1 LSLACITT
9 RAKPS
14 LLSSG
19 IKVRIAYKVELDV
32 RYATHP
38 MVSCCCSR
46 TIPCSTQQAA
56 AAKQQ
61 RALATCSTSASWTS
75 AGGKILL
82 NGQQFNVKGINWFG
96 LETDLNAL
104 HGLWGSVTL
113 DSAFDFMRSNKI
125 NAVRIPI
132 SLDLALALQTPSGN
146 CVECAG
152 RPVADMLDVIFD
164 KAASKGIVILLDM
177 HTLQRVSVRKK

>member
-1 LSLACITT
+1 ML
-9 RAKPS
+9 R
-14 LLSSG
+14 
-19 IKVRIAYKVELDV
+19 
-32 RYATHP
+32 
-38 MVSCCCSR
+38 SCNALP
-46 TIPCSTQQAA
+46 TPQAA
-56 AAKQQ
+56 AAQQ
-61 RALATCSTSASWTS
+61 HRALASCSGGASWTS
-75 AGGKILL
+75 TGGKILL

-113 DSAFDFMRSNKI
+113 DSAFDFMHSNKI

-132 SLDLALALQTPSGN
+132 SLDLALNLQTPSGN

-164 KAASKGIVILLDM
+164 KAASRGIVLLLDM
-177 HTLQRVSVRKK
+177 HTLQRVNETKRF

>member
-1 LSLACITT
+1 
-9 RAKPS
+9 
-14 LLSSG
+14 
-19 IKVRIAYKVELDV
+19 
-32 RYATHP
+32 
-38 MVSCCCSR
+38 M
-46 TIPCSTQQAA
+46 PCSTQQAVA
-56 AAKQQ
+56 APQQ
-61 RALATCSTSASWTS
+61 RALATCSGGASWTS

-177 HTLQRVSVRKK
+177 HTLQRVSVKKILYNLLHTTALYCSVLYTTLCSFS